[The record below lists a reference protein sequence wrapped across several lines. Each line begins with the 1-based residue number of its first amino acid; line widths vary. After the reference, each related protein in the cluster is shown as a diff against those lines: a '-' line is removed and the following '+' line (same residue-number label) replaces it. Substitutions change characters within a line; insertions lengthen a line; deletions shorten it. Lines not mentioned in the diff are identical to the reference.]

1 VQAECEVLCRIGRR
15 NSEEELLLYHN
26 VIFVKGLAPDLAAP
40 IAMCQQAATPISSLL
55 WQRHNPFIDACSK
68 SRRQHHF

>member
-1 VQAECEVLCRIGRR
+1 MQAECEVLCRIGRR

-40 IAMCQQAATPISSLL
+40 IAMG
-55 WQRHNPFIDACSK
+55 R
-68 SRRQHHF
+68 